1 MDERTLIE
9 RLEEIEAKHA
19 GLSGPAGSPE
29 RSQTLIRDKLTEITE
44 AHPPIEWKFSLTDP
58 WERKLFLALCRR
70 YGLQPFRYTRQQ
82 RQSVMLR
89 VPRPFV
95 DGTLWPLFV
104 ALRQPLYD
112 YLAHVTDRV
121 IGEAL
126 QADTA
131 DAEENQAQHELPL

>member
-1 MDERTLIE
+1 MNERTLIE
-9 RLEEIEAKHA
+9 RLEEIEAEQA
-19 GLSGPAGSPE
+19 GIPLRGAKQPQE
-29 RSQTLIRDKLTEITE
+29 LIRERLAELSA
-44 AHPPIEWKFSLTDP
+44 AHPPIEWKFALAEP

-95 DGTLWPLFV
+95 DSTLWPLFV

-112 YLAHVTDRV
+112 HLAHVTDRV